1 MMIWTFSNF
10 FWGPPYCKI
19 IFMLNIWKIRT
30 FSRWNGVPYFQTKLC
45 RFFGPVGGKESQIQ
59 EMGRDCS
66 RSLHIQAWHLWSTKV
81 PSSKVMAKF
90 GFQISPNL
98 GLWSFFHPQVLKAGT
113 DRRLSLHCL
122 VDTMGLPFFSLFLKF
137 ISNIFRSQYVDTSWY
152 IMINPCKSATCSLN
166 PATFEYLYRCGR
178 FFHIPWRGSRS
189 QHIWHGQSLMLTLK
203 HFSSSWLLQISRFGA
218 KRSNKSSAQSN
229 FRKFSFVKTIKILD
243 RIQCIIMIFAAKHGR
258 FMPERAWWVVQNPD
272 KKLIDPMAIPFIPS
286 SSPTWRAGK
295 STIFLDDSPT
305 RTSIYRGFPIA
316 TFDFPMVIG

>member
-1 MMIWTFSNF
+1 MDSKSFLIMVGKWDGLWHWVYLTSLLLFLSWIVPKSKIFSKKDDDLNLFHF

-19 IFMLNIWKIRT
+19 IFMLNMWKVRT

-81 PSSKVMAKF
+81 PRSWRIL
-90 GFQISPNL
+90 GFSPL
-98 GLWSFFHPQVLKAGT
+98 RLELIGGYPFIAWWLLWGCH
-113 DRRLSLHCL
+113 
-122 VDTMGLPFFSLFLKF
+122 FSVFLKF

-152 IMINPCKSATCSLN
+152 IMINPCKSATSSLN

-178 FFHIPWRGSRS
+178 FFHIPWPGSGS

-203 HFSSSWLLQISRFGA
+203 HFSSSWLVQISRFGA
-218 KRSNKSSAQSN
+218 KKSNKSSAQSN
-229 FRKFSFVKTIKILD
+229 FRKFSFVKTLKILD
-243 RIQCIIMIFAAKHGR
+243 HIQCIIMIFAAKHGR

-295 STIFLDDSPT
+295 STI
-305 RTSIYRGFPIA
+305 
-316 TFDFPMVIG
+316 